1 MSNSQEAVF
10 LRGRLVELMPLGAAD
25 VSQAYLEW
33 LNDKDVLRF
42 RGPKSFPTTMAQ
54 LKDWVAGL
62 PARGD
67 LVLAIRAGSERKHIG
82 NISLNDISWGHRSA
96 DLAIMIGAKDVWGHG
111 YGADA
116 IATLTTH
123 AFRTMGLHRLSAQS
137 PNPGFN
143 AAVKKLG
150 WRHEGTRREAF
161 LLDGEFADVDS
172 WGILA
177 REWQPAGAAE
187 SGPRA

>member
-1 MSNSQEAVF
+1 MSSSQEAVF
-10 LRGRLVELMPLGAAD
+10 LRGRSVELMPLGAAD

-33 LNDKDVLRF
+33 LNDKDVLRY

-62 PARGD
+62 PSRGD
-67 LVLAIRAGSERKHIG
+67 LVLAVRAGNERKHIG
-82 NISLNDISWGHRSA
+82 NISLNDISYGHRSA

-123 AFRTMGLHRLSAQS
+123 AFRSMGLHRLSAQS
-137 PNPGFN
+137 PNPSFN

-150 WRHEGTRREAF
+150 WRHEGTRRESF
-161 LLDGEFADVDS
+161 LLDGQLVDMEC

-177 REWQPAGAAE
+177 REWQPAEEAR
-187 SGPRA
+187 SGSPA